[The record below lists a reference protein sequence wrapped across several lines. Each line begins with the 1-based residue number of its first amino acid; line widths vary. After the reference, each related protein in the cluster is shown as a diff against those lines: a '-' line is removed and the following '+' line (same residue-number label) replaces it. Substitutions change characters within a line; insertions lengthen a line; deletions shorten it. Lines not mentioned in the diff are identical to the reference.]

1 MATGTEGL
9 VTGTPARAAP
19 VDDAF
24 AELVYADHDLLC
36 AEFDEIVETLSGR
49 PPSSASHR
57 RASAGTTERESADIV
72 HTRCNCAAAFF
83 SGSRFRKA
91 HRLRNVRHRSAPLLP
106 LLTKGGDV
114 LLCS

>member
-83 SGSRFRKA
+83 GITIPE
-91 HRLRNVRHRSAPLLP
+91 SAPAQERSPP
-106 LLTKGGDV
+106 LG
-114 LLCS
+114 SSPSSPHERR